1 MALLIIHRGFRF
13 GGIETFYLRLARYRK
28 KNNFKTYFLIFS
40 DRKKCDLDLVQNLE
54 DVSNVFYKKDISK
67 NNFSKIFNYSNLNI
81 GKIKYFFSEINHIH
95 TSNGETAVVGIDI
108 IKILNQKIKLTVGFY
123 SSREFTWGN
132 YKELP
137 YFEKVHR
144 NLVLKHIS
152 KKNLYL
158 YSEGM
163 NDFYEKQTGIK
174 FKGAQTFRI
183 GVIDKYNS
191 SDIRIKNLR
200 SKKIKI
206 CSVTRLVN
214 YKKYIFAMIDTVKNL
229 VKDGIDAYYDI
240 YGYGPLYESIRNK
253 IIDLKLEERVKLCGN
268 IEYEN
273 LYRTF
278 KNYDLF
284 FGGGTAIIEAS
295 SAGLISIT
303 AIESFSESYCY
314 GYFSDLAKTSYN
326 SKELNHPKLDLL
338 KFIKDYSKK
347 TNFEKNELVKKHK
360 NCVYIFTMSE
370 CNNNFE
376 DKGLTTNNNFFYSK
390 IRYSF
395 SRAKNIFL
403 RKFFPKFK
411 NFKEYNY

>member
-1 MALLIIHRGFRF
+1 MALLIIHGGFRF

-54 DVSNVFYKKDISK
+54 DVSNVYYKNDVIK

-81 GKIKYFFSEINHIH
+81 SKIKYFFSKINHIH
-95 TSNGETAVVGIDI
+95 ISTGETAVIGIDI
-108 IKILNQKIKLTVGFY
+108 IKILHQRIKLTVGFY

-152 KKNLYL
+152 KNNLYL

-163 NDFYEKQTGIK
+163 NGFYEKETGIE

-183 GVIDKYNS
+183 GVIDKHNY
-191 SDIRIKNLR
+191 SDIKIKNFETE
-200 SKKIKI
+200 KIKI

-214 YKKYIFAMIDTVKNL
+214 YKKYVFAMIDTVKKL
-229 VKDGIDAYYDI
+229 VEDGIDTYYDI
-240 YGYGPLYESIRNK
+240 YGNGPLYESIRKK
-253 IIDLKLEERVKLCGN
+253 IIHLKLEERVKLCGT

-273 LYRTF
+273 LYGTF

-295 SAGLISIT
+295 SVGLISIT

-314 GYFSDLAKTSYN
+314 GYFSDLSKTSYN
-326 SKELNHPKLDLL
+326 SKELNHPKLELL
-338 KFIKDYSKK
+338 KVIKDYSKK
-347 TNFEKNELVKKHK
+347 TNFEKNELVRKHK
-360 NCVYIFTMSE
+360 NCAYIFTMSA
-370 CNNNFE
+370 CNNNFQ
-376 DKGLTTNNNFFYSK
+376 DKGLTTNDNFFYSK
-390 IRYSF
+390 IRYNL
-395 SRAKNIFL
+395 SRTKNIL
-403 RKFFPKFK
+403 LQKLMPGFK
-411 NFKEYNY
+411 NFKQYNY